1 MIVGD
6 GVACVAVMKARGT
19 WPGVVSL
26 GERDCGYPFGNLA
39 CRLHSIRQRRGVRRV
54 LLQYS
59 LLVNFIHEMYFTS
72 TESVSGDIDD
82 VV

>member
-1 MIVGD
+1 VGD
-6 GVACVAVMKARGT
+6 GAACVAVMKARGT

-26 GERDCGYPFGNLA
+26 GERDRVYLFGNLA
-39 CRLHSIRQRRGVRRV
+39 CRLHSILRLRGRRRV

-72 TESVSGDIDD
+72 AESVSGDIDD
-82 VV
+82 IV